1 MSKLNFIDC
10 IRSKYKYTDIFYDE
24 MATVVNWNELCG
36 FINKNGEEVIKC
48 QYNSVLDFH
57 SGLAAVK
64 NSKGLWGYI
73 DKEGNEVIPCQFLDA
88 NDFSDSLDIQLAP
101 VMTKDGWIYINKN
114 GEQVLDK
121 KFVFAGA
128 FSDEYAII
136 QPTQESI
143 CYYMNGKTYEISR
156 EKHKP
161 IECFPNG
168 IELIMDDKEICLI
181 NEKFEIVS
189 QKSSKF
195 IRKIYPKSDGLYR
208 FIDLKGNI
216 GYLDDNL
223 NEKIAPLYQ
232 RGSDFRE
239 GLACVTDIDGKIH
252 YIDKF
257 GNIQFTIDTI
267 YNGVLELDDKT
278 IYISATSEQKFKE
291 KKLQVLK
298 LVKEEMINKI
308 IDNIDNLAY
317 DHTNGLYQYTRSKK
331 KN

>member
-114 GEQVLDK
+114 GEQVLNK
-121 KFVFAGA
+121 KFNFAGA

-136 QPTQESI
+136 QPTQEYI
-143 CYYMNGKTYEISR
+143 CYYINGNTYEILR
-156 EKHKP
+156 KNPKP
-161 IECFPNG
+161 IEHFLNG
-168 IELIMDDKEICLI
+168 IELIMDDKEIYLI

-189 QKSSKF
+189 QKSSKS
-195 IRKIYPKSDGLYR
+195 IRKIYPKSDGLYK
-208 FIDLKGNI
+208 FIDLEGYV

-223 NEKIAPLYQ
+223 NEIIKPIYK

-239 GLACVTDIDGKIH
+239 GLACV
-252 YIDKF
+252 
-257 GNIQFTIDTI
+257 
-267 YNGVLELDDKT
+267 
-278 IYISATSEQKFKE
+278 
-291 KKLQVLK
+291 
-298 LVKEEMINKI
+298 
-308 IDNIDNLAY
+308 IDN
-317 DHTNGLYQYTRSKK
+317 NGKFH
-331 KN
+331 

>member
-1 MSKLNFIDC
+1 MNKLNFIDC
-10 IRSKYKYTDIFYDE
+10 IHSKYKYTDMFYDE

-64 NSKGLWGYI
+64 NSEGLWGYI
-73 DKEGNEVIPCQFLDA
+73 DKEGNEVISCQ
-88 NDFSDSLDIQLAP
+88 
-101 VMTKDGWIYINKN
+101 
-114 GEQVLDK
+114 
-121 KFVFAGA
+121 
-128 FSDEYAII
+128 
-136 QPTQESI
+136 
-143 CYYMNGKTYEISR
+143 
-156 EKHKP
+156 
-161 IECFPNG
+161 
-168 IELIMDDKEICLI
+168 
-181 NEKFEIVS
+181 
-189 QKSSKF
+189 
-195 IRKIYPKSDGLYR
+195 

-239 GLACVTDIDGKIH
+239 GLTCVTDIDGKNH